1 MKIQDTKE
9 TMKQPLPKL
18 HTNQALPWFQMV
30 LFLLISF
37 NLKIKPVCSA
47 EQHLLLEIDSDLLSA
62 L

>member
-1 MKIQDTKE
+1 
-9 TMKQPLPKL
+9 MKQPLPKL

-30 LFLLISF
+30 LFLLVSF

-47 EQHLLLEIDSDLLSA
+47 EQHLLLEIDSDLLAA